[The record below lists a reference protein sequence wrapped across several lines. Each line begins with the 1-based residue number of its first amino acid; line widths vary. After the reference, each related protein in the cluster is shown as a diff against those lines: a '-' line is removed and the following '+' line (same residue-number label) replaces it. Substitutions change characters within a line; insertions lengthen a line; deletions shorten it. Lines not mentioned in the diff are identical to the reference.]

1 MNSYK
6 WSPPVL
12 GAIRVDVERTAV
24 PGYSFG
30 LDLKTF
36 WIAIA
41 MTMDHNR
48 GAYWDDPFL
57 QAGALGSGRRSEREV
72 PDLPIGGTDLHCGM
86 RSGKAD
92 AGDHRAR
99 DFEFLIQI
107 PTPTVMGRRWKSCER
122 KSQDTKADA
131 K

>member
-6 WSPPVL
+6 WSPAVL

-41 MTMDHNR
+41 MTMDHDHGSYR
-48 GAYWDDPFL
+48 DDPFL
-57 QAGALGSGRRSEREV
+57 QACPLGSGRRSQREV
-72 PDLPIGGTDLHCGM
+72 PNLPIGGADLHCGM

-92 AGDHRAR
+92 AGDHRAG
-99 DFEFLIQI
+99 DFEFLIQV
-107 PTPTVMGRRWKSCER
+107 PTPTVMGPCWNS
-122 KSQDTKADA
+122 
-131 K
+131 